1 MIRRGYDYDIIYMH
15 PDLISTIE
23 QQKWEE
29 EMTTKVKV
37 SFPVNEKTIT
47 VEKEIGENENIAH
60 AVNALLAEIDS
71 LEVRVPGKATSEQI
85 RAIYGKAFGRGWD
98 TDRVKSFLEE
108 RFGTSNED
116 EIVGKVDRM
125 ELARLIAEIGGAVEM
140 PGKATVA
147 QMRALWGKALG
158 KGWDRERVRTF
169 LEERLETSIE
179 EEIVGKIDRDKL
191 SVVID
196 EIDEF

>member
-1 MIRRGYDYDIIYMH
+1 M
-15 PDLISTIE
+15 S
-23 QQKWEE
+23 
-29 EMTTKVKV
+29 TKVKV
-37 SFPVNEKTIT
+37 SFPANEKTIT
-47 VEKEIGENENIAH
+47 VEKEVGEHENIAH
-60 AVNALLAEIDS
+60 VVNALLAEIDS
-71 LEVRVPGKATSEQI
+71 LEVRVPGKATPEQI
-85 RAIYGKAFGRGWD
+85 RALYGKAFSRGWD
-98 TDRVKSFLEE
+98 KDRVKSFLEE

-116 EIVGKVDRM
+116 EMVGKVDRM
-125 ELARLIAEIGGAVEM
+125 ELSRLIDEIGGAVEM

-158 KGWDRERVRTF
+158 RGWDRERIRMF
-169 LEERLETSIE
+169 LEEQLGTSVE

>member
-1 MIRRGYDYDIIYMH
+1 MG
-15 PDLISTIE
+15 
-23 QQKWEE
+23 
-29 EMTTKVKV
+29 TKVKI
-37 SFPVNEKTIT
+37 SFPVNEKNVM
-47 VEKEIGENENIAH
+47 VEREVGEHENIAQ
-60 AVNALLAEIDS
+60 AVNALLTEIDS
-71 LEVRVPGKATSEQI
+71 LEFRVPGKATPEQI

-125 ELARLIAEIGGAVEM
+125 ELARLIAEIGGAIEM

-158 KGWDRERVRTF
+158 KGWDRERVRSF
-169 LEERLETSIE
+169 LEERLGTSIE
-179 EEIVGKIDRDKL
+179 EEIVGKIDWEKL
-191 SVVID
+191 SAVIN

>member
-1 MIRRGYDYDIIYMH
+1 
-15 PDLISTIE
+15 
-23 QQKWEE
+23 
-29 EMTTKVKV
+29 MTTKVKV
-37 SFPVNEKTIT
+37 SFPVNDKTIT
-47 VEKEIGENENIAH
+47 VEKEVGEHENIAH

-71 LEVRVPGKATSEQI
+71 LELRVPGRATPEQI
-85 RAIYGKAFGRGWD
+85 RALYGKAFSRDWD
-98 TDRVKSFLEE
+98 KDRVKSFLEE

-116 EIVGKVDRM
+116 EIVGRVDRM
-125 ELARLIAEIGGAVEM
+125 ELSRLIGEIGGAIEM

-158 KGWDRERVRTF
+158 KSWDRERVRAF
-169 LEERLETSIE
+169 LEERLGTSIE
-179 EEIVGKIDRDKL
+179 EEIVGKIDREKL

>member
-1 MIRRGYDYDIIYMH
+1 MG
-15 PDLISTIE
+15 
-23 QQKWEE
+23 
-29 EMTTKVKV
+29 TKVKI
-37 SFPVNEKTIT
+37 SFPINEKTIT
-47 VEKEIGENENIAH
+47 VEKEVGEHENIAQ

-71 LEVRVPGKATSEQI
+71 LEFRVPGKATPEQI

-125 ELARLIAEIGGAVEM
+125 ELARLIAEIGGAIEM

-158 KGWDRERVRTF
+158 KGWDRERVRSF
-169 LEERLETSIE
+169 LEERLGTSIE
-179 EEIVGKIDRDKL
+179 EEIVGKIDWEKL
-191 SVVID
+191 SAVIN